1 MIGIW
6 TPGSPGFD
14 IGDLGV
20 YAGII
25 TAVVAAATVIY
36 RLTLRPVVQ
45 RMKAYLDWNDRF
57 RTEWEG
63 VPIDPDRPWEPHS
76 PGVLERLNNLD
87 GEFHDDG
94 NGSLKSSVRRIERA
108 VNQMSSQVTS
118 ALDKMD
124 ERITRLEESRR
135 D

>member
-1 MIGIW
+1 MTDIW

-20 YAGII
+20 YAGIV
-25 TAVVAAATVIY
+25 TAVVAALTVLY
-36 RLTLRPVVQ
+36 RLTVRPISQ
-45 RMKAYLDWNDRF
+45 RMRAYLDWNDRF
-57 RTEWEG
+57 RADWEG
-63 VPIDPDRPWEPHS
+63 APVDPDRPWEPHS
-76 PGVLERLNNLD
+76 PGVLERLNALD

-108 VNQMSSQVTS
+108 VNQMSAQVGQ
-118 ALDKMD
+118 ALERMD
-124 ERITRLEESRR
+124 ERITRIEERQA